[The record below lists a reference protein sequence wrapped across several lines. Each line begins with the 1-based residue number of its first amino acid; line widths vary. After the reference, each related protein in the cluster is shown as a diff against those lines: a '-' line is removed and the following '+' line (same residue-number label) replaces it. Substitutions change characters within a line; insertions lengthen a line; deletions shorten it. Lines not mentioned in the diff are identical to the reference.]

1 MALSAQMVI
10 DAILV
15 REGSEYTNN
24 PDDKGGPTKW
34 GITQKTLSQ
43 YLGRPATEDEVRN
56 MTRDMA
62 VEIYKA
68 LYINPFMYLP
78 SMSPRLLGL
87 LVDSAVQHGVKRA
100 MGWLQ
105 SSIGAD
111 ADGIVGPGT
120 LQRWSPYAN
129 GTRDVN
135 AVYVEVLKTRIKFY
149 AKIIHDNP
157 SQATFAN
164 GWFARVCEFI

>member
-1 MALSAQMVI
+1 MAQSAAEII

-15 REGSEYTNN
+15 REGSEYSNN
-24 PDDKGGPTKW
+24 PADAGGPTKW
-34 GITQKTLSQ
+34 GVTLKTLSL
-43 YLGRPATEDEVRN
+43 YLGRQATEDEVRN
-56 MTRDMA
+56 MPRDMA

-68 LYINPFMYLP
+68 LYVNPFMYLP
-78 SMSPRLLGL
+78 EMSPRLLGL

-111 ADGIVGPGT
+111 ADGIIGPGT
-120 LQRWSPYAN
+120 LQRWAPYAN
-129 GTRDVN
+129 ATRDVN
-135 AVYVEVLKTRIKFY
+135 DVYREVLRTRIRFY

-164 GWFARVCEFI
+164 GWFARAVEFI